1 MGNPFSG
8 LGNFLGG
15 LPWGNIAKTGL
26 SYAAVEN
33 MMDRLG
39 TAGKTA
45 VEGSQALGTE
55 VREGMK
61 FKPFTVTTG
70 TGAVTTTPEGGYS
83 TALGA
88 AGREQ
93 QQGIQNI
100 ISGMLGGGGGG
111 GSLGGRQF
119 YSPADPNTPE
129 FNALKAKRAELQ
141 EQMKT
146 IPQFFRGGT
155 NEFGQLPQPT
165 LGLDFEFGPKYNPT
179 QQEMDDLARYKSIL
193 TQQNEVDSQMS
204 AMMPNQGFGVQL
216 DSPTLS
222 LEPQPITDGST
233 PTSISDQAFG
243 GVSGLLSSVTG
254 DRGAREQSIYDRIR
268 ATQTPEED
276 RQRQL
281 LNDQLLNQGRLGL
294 STSMFGGSPEQF
306 AQEKARAEAMNQASL
321 AAMGQAGQERSQ
333 DLATATGLF
342 GLGSQGSMLPY
353 QLQGMQGQNLAA
365 MMGLQYAPER
375 QLLDSLTQGVNVAQL
390 ADLGRRSGQSLFAD
404 TGMAGLEGL
413 LSTDMARA
421 NLIGNIYSSL
431 LGGAGAGATQSGGG
445 SWLGDLIGSGAS
457 WLGNQ
462 LGKIGN

>member
-1 MGNPFSG
+1 MFNFPYGPTGNTSKTNLFSG
-8 LGNFLGG
+8 LGDFLGG

-39 TAGKTA
+39 DAGKAA
-45 VEGSQALGTE
+45 VEGSTALGTE

-70 TGAVTTTPEGGYS
+70 TGTVTTTPEGGYS

-100 ISGMLGGGGGG
+100 ISGMLGGGRPAPYISAPQRPSASNNFK
-111 GSLGGRQF
+111 GSLGGI
-119 YSPADPNTPE
+119 
-129 FNALKAKRAELQ
+129 
-141 EQMKT
+141 
-146 IPQFFRGGT
+146 IPGGD
-155 NEFGQLPQPT
+155 NEFMPMASSADIGLNGRPT
-165 LGLDFEFGPKYNPT
+165 VDNTGKFINNQTGEIRYGKPT
-179 QQEMDDLARYKSIL
+179 QPMFTNA
-193 TQQNEVDSQMS
+193 
-204 AMMPNQGFGVQL
+204 
-216 DSPTLS
+216 
-222 LEPQPITDGST
+222 T

-243 GVSGLLSSVTG
+243 GVGGLLSAVTG
-254 DRGAREQSIYDRIR
+254 DRGTREQQIYDRIR
-268 ATQTPEED
+268 ATQTPEEE

-281 LNDQLLNQGRLGL
+281 LNDQLLSQGRLGL
-294 STSMFGGSPEQF
+294 STAMFGGSPEQF

-321 AAMGQAGQERSQ
+321 AAMGQAGQERAQ

-353 QLQGMQGQNLAA
+353 QLQGMQGQNLAQ

-404 TGMAGLEGL
+404 TGMAGLEGM

-431 LGGAGAGATQSGGG
+431 LGGAGAGATQAGGG
-445 SWLGDLIGSGAS
+445 SWLGDLIGSGGS
-457 WLGNQ
+457 WLGEQ
-462 LGKIGN
+462 LGKIGT